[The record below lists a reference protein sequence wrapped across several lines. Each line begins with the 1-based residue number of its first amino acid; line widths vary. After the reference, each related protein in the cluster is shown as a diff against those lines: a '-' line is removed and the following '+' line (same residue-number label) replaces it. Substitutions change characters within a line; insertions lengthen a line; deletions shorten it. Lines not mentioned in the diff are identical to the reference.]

1 MSFAATDGVKL
12 TGLLYE
18 PKRATT
24 RAAVWLHGTGGS
36 SIFTSSRTNL
46 LAEEMTSRGIAW
58 LPFNNRGS
66 DFIRR
71 MRKTRGTKSKSFFGG
86 ATHELIRECVFDID
100 GAAQFLRERG
110 YRELYLLGHSTGAN
124 KVAVYAHYKP
134 RNPYARYVL
143 LAGGDDVGLTYE
155 KLGGRRFHAALEK
168 ARAMIEAKRGDE
180 LVPRTVFDIPL
191 SWRAF
196 LDMHNPDGDY
206 NVFPF
211 GEVLRGERISRKPLF
226 RHVRSLRKPSL
237 FVYGDSDEFLGQVTE
252 SVAVLAEVIPPG
264 SEIAVLGDADHS
276 FTGRERELGELV
288 TEWLLA

>member
-1 MSFAATDGVKL
+1 VSFAATDGVKL

-18 PKRATT
+18 PKKATT

-46 LAEEMTSRGIAW
+46 LAEELVSRGIAW

-71 MRKTRGTKSKSFFGG
+71 MRKTSGTKSKTFFGG
-86 ATHELIRECVFDID
+86 STHELIRECVFDID
-100 GAAQFLRERG
+100 GAARFLRERG

-124 KVAVYAHYKP
+124 KVAVYDSYVR

-155 KLGGRRFHAALEK
+155 KLGARRFRNALEK
-168 ARAMIEAKRGDE
+168 ARAMIKARRGDE
-180 LVPRTVFDIPL
+180 LVPRTLFDLPL

-211 GEVLRGERISRKPLF
+211 GEVLRGERLSRKPLF
-226 RHVRSLRKPSL
+226 RHVQSLGKPSL
-237 FVYGDSDEFLGQVTE
+237 FVYGDRDEFLGRVTE
-252 SVAVLAEVIPPG
+252 SVAVLADAIGPG
-264 SEIAVLGDADHS
+264 GEIAVLADADHS
-276 FTGRERELGELV
+276 FTGREAELGGLV
-288 TEWLLA
+288 AEWLLA